1 MVFGREKTG
10 NWFYVGIAIFIVVLI
25 ILTTLFSTNTLFKAY
40 VEDRFLVNGWLDS
53 GNRGYSEQLFGL
65 EKQST
70 FKYIVGSSSDE
81 KYTAFL
87 TVTSIK
93 TVFMIN
99 EQELLDK
106 TIETIFNAAGARNI
120 VINNSSQFTSSRF
133 LKNDHNTFFVVF
145 NGTQRI
151 GVFVEKVKI
160 IGETWNCAYSGTS
173 IICIGV
179 AQTTDVKNGNNSEN
193 FIHWAKIIGD
203 EKGTFN
209 NIYSY
214 NNYRD
219 SNGLIFNVKCH

>member
-1 MVFGREKTG
+1 VVFRREKTG

-25 ILTTLFSTNTLFKAY
+25 LLTVLFSTNTLFKAY
-40 VEDRFLVNGWLDS
+40 VDDRFLVSGWLDS
-53 GNRGYSEQLFGL
+53 GDRSYNEQLFGL

-70 FKYIVGSSSDE
+70 FKYIIGGNSYED
-81 KYTAFL
+81 YAAFL

-99 EQELLDK
+99 KKDLLDK
-106 TIETIFNAAGARNI
+106 TIETIFNSVSTRNI
-120 VINNSSQFTSSRF
+120 TINNSSQFISSRF
-133 LKNDHNTFFVVF
+133 LKNGHNTFFVVF
-145 NGTQRI
+145 NGTQKI
-151 GVFVEKVKI
+151 DGFVEKVKI

-209 NIYSY
+209 EIY
-214 NNYRD
+214 NYFNYVD

>member
-1 MVFGREKTG
+1 VVFGREKTG

-25 ILTTLFSTNTLFKAY
+25 LLTALFCTNTLFKAY
-40 VEDRFLVNGWLDS
+40 IDDHFLVNGWLES
-53 GNRGYSEQLFGL
+53 GDRSYNEQFFGL

-70 FKYIVGSSSDE
+70 FKYIVGGNSYE

-93 TVFMIN
+93 TIFMIN

-120 VINNSSQFTSSRF
+120 TITNSSQFTSSRF
-133 LKNDHNTFFVVF
+133 LKNGHNTFFIVL
-145 NGTQRI
+145 NGTQKKD
-151 GVFVEKVKI
+151 GFVEKVKI

-179 AQTTDVKNGNNSEN
+179 AQTTDIKNGNYSEN
-193 FIHWAKIIGD
+193 FFHWAKITGD

-209 NIYSY
+209 EIYNY
-214 NNYRD
+214 NKYID
-219 SNGLIFNVKCH
+219 SNALIFNVKCH